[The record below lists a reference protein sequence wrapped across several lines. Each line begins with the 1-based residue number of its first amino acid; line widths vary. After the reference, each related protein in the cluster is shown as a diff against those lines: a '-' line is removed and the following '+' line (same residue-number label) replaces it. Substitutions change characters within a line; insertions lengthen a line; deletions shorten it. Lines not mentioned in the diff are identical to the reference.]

1 MVNSIINPTNI
12 NYSEN
17 KIIDNDDIE
26 FSTTIY
32 DYSIYSIEIEIA
44 LGKEK
49 YTYSKPYGVIYFSI
63 YLIVNM
69 EPVSRIGIYEIKSE
83 DFINAFDE
91 NGNIDFNYGNIIIF
105 ETEENIK
112 NFLNINNNT
121 ENEEFLN
128 DENIEV
134 SDIEEIPD
142 EDDVLRINLNNI
154 NPNNSEVVD
163 DINNKLEEGIF
174 IIDETNIAPP
184 LIPEETEKDSDNM
197 KSNYKGSIHNSW
209 VSRFTKNNEFN
220 IIDNEGSGDCF
231 FAVIRDAFK
240 QIGYNTTVDKL
251 RAIVSKNA
259 NETIFNEYK
268 TLYADFAGELQ
279 NIHLQIKDT
288 KNTLLKLKKRIEN
301 NNITKNDHNILLET
315 AKQSNGLLQELLLSK
330 TSTQTLLNEFAFMKG
345 IENLEQ
351 FREIILTSQFW
362 ADSWAITTLERVLN
376 IKVIIL
382 SYESYNNDDFDG
394 IMQCGENI
402 SSSTSIKNPDYYI
415 ITSYTGKH
423 YTLIEYKKKRIF
435 KFTEIPYD
443 IKMMIINK
451 CLERNAGTYYL
462 INDFRDFKIKLGL
475 DSNYGEPNSSEDDY
489 MNKDLYDNS
498 TIFSIYRQSNPKP
511 KPGKGT
517 GELIIPSNI
526 IKYSFLNTNNTENIC
541 YDWRRKLDDHW
552 MKSPF
557 SIDGK
562 KWASVKHYTLGSQY
576 KKGFPDFYLNFS
588 LDSDSDI
595 SKDIDLAIAATS
607 KSGKH
612 KDKILRPVVVK
623 PDPDY
628 YEYGI
633 NNRYEIERK
642 TALES
647 KFSQNPDLFK
657 ILNSTYPAKIIIY
670 VRGKDH
676 IVDNLLMQL
685 RKSNM

>member
-1 MVNSIINPTNI
+1 MVNSIINPKNI
-12 NYSEN
+12 NYSEH
-17 KIIDNDDIE
+17 KKIDNDDIE
-26 FSTTIY
+26 FSTSVY
-32 DYSIYSIEIEIA
+32 DYSIYNIDFEIA

-63 YLIVNM
+63 YLIINM

-112 NFLNINNNT
+112 NFLNLNINT
-121 ENEEFLN
+121 ENEETIK
-128 DENIEV
+128 DEHIDI
-134 SDIEEIPD
+134 SDVVESPD

-163 DINNKLEEGIF
+163 DINNKLEDGIF
-174 IIDETNIAPP
+174 IIDETIIAPP

-197 KSNYKGSIHNSW
+197 KSNYKDSIHNSW

-240 QIGYNTTVDKL
+240 QIGHNTTVDKL

-259 NETIFNEYK
+259 DETILNEYK

-288 KNTLLKLKKRIEN
+288 KNTLSKLKKRIEN
-301 NNITKNDHNILLET
+301 NKITKNDHNILLEN

-382 SYESYNNDDFDG
+382 SYESYNNDDLDG

-402 SSSTSIKNPDYYI
+402 SGSTSIKNPDYYI

-462 INDFRDFKIKLGL
+462 INDFRDFKITLGL
-475 DSNYGEPNSSEDDY
+475 DSNYGEPNSNEDEY

-526 IKYSFLNTNNTENIC
+526 IKYSFLNTNNTENIS

-576 KKGFPDFYLNFS
+576 KKGFPDFYLKFS

-595 SKDIDLAIAATS
+595 SKDIDLAIAAVS

-612 KDKILRPVVVK
+612 KDKILRPAVVK
-623 PDPDY
+623 SDPDY
-628 YEYGI
+628 YEYGV

-647 KFSQNPDLFK
+647 KFSQNPDLLK
-657 ILNSTYPAKIIIY
+657 ILNTTYPAKIIIY

-685 RKSNM
+685 RKSKM